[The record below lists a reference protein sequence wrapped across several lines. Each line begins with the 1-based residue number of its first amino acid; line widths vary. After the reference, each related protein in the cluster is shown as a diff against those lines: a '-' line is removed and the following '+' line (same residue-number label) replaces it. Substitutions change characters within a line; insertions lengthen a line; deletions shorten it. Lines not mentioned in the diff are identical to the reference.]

1 MSQPAGFPLNEGDSV
16 TYLTANGFQTGYFV
30 RWNRQ
35 GAAVIRKP
43 AGGHANIAPSLLR
56 PCNDGRMVRLRGVI
70 PWPGSGE
77 PAPTTALR
85 RKR

>member
-1 MSQPAGFPLNEGDSV
+1 MSEPAGFPLNEGDSV
-16 TYLTANGFQTGYFV
+16 TYITAQGFQTGYFV
-30 RWNRQ
+30 RWTKT

-43 AGGHANIAPSLLR
+43 EGGRANIAPNLLR

-70 PWPGSGE
+70 PWPTPSE
-77 PAPTTALR
+77 PVTTTAPR